1 MSAPVIL
8 AATSTKGGVGK
19 TTLLANISA
28 VLADIGLRVL
38 MVDADVQPSL
48 SKFYP
53 LNYRA
58 PNGIVELLLGDNF
71 DANVRSTVSNT
82 VFPNLD
88 IIISNNISADIQT
101 KIANRADRAF
111 LLKAKFQNPF
121 FQNNYNVILIDTQGA
136 VGALQ
141 DTASFA
147 ASCLITPIMPE
158 ILSAREFVTGTQEA
172 LSRLAQG
179 EVMGLGTPQLRAVI
193 YAQDRSKDAKLIAQE
208 IREFFS
214 ASLDDRKKLLQTTVP
229 EAKSYKEAATLRIPV
244 HCHEQEHPGKLMP
257 AYEVMHN
264 IVYEIFP
271 GIQERQLRGS
281 CFNNMTTLLPEEKS
295 AGVLS

>member
-1 MSAPVIL
+1 MP
-8 AATSTKGGVGK
+8 
-19 TTLLANISA
+19 
-28 VLADIGLRVL
+28 
-38 MVDADVQPSL
+38 
-48 SKFYP
+48 
-53 LNYRA
+53 
-58 PNGIVELLLGDNF
+58 
-71 DANVRSTVSNT
+71 TV
-82 VFPNLD
+82 
-88 IIISNNISADIQT
+88 
-101 KIANRADRAF
+101 
-111 LLKAKFQNPF
+111 
-121 FQNNYNVILIDTQGA
+121 
-136 VGALQ
+136 
-141 DTASFA
+141 A
-147 ASCLITPIMPE
+147 ASCLITPIIPE

-172 LSRLAQG
+172 LSRLAQA

-271 GIQERQLRGS
+271 GIQERQLL
-281 CFNNMTTLLPEEKS
+281 CICC
-295 AGVLS
+295 